1 MKINCKNRNIVIIN
15 EELFIKT
22 IDLEEKE
29 INKEINKFIIKSFGE
44 DKDYLFHTIIT
55 KDRKRALIYVIK
67 AGNRVDKLCE
77 GAKNIKVIPIQFI
90 IKDKLK
96 KIIKETRWVAIIY
109 IFKKYYILDYN
120 DNFIINSYIEDNIY
134 NIDKQI
140 LKLDK
145 EKPIYISKNIN
156 MKELSKDNKYLII
169 KEEVKE
175 SDIFNKK
182 FLTL

>member
-1 MKINCKNRNIVIIN
+1 M
-15 EELFIKT
+15 
-22 IDLEEKE
+22 
-29 INKEINKFIIKSFGE
+29 
-44 DKDYLFHTIIT
+44 
-55 KDRKRALIYVIK
+55 
-67 AGNRVDKLCE
+67 
-77 GAKNIKVIPIQFI
+77 IPVQFI

-96 KIIKETRWVAIIY
+96 KIIKETKWVAIIY

-120 DNFIINSYIEDNIY
+120 GNFIINSYIEDNIY
-134 NIDKQI
+134 NINKQV

>member
-67 AGNRVDKLCE
+67 AGNRVDKLCK
-77 GAKNIKVIPIQFI
+77 GAKSIKVIPVQFI

-96 KIIKETRWVAIIY
+96 KIIKKPKWVAIIY
-109 IFKKYYILDYN
+109 VFKKYYILDYEN
-120 DNFIINSYIEDNIY
+120 NFIINSYIEDNIY